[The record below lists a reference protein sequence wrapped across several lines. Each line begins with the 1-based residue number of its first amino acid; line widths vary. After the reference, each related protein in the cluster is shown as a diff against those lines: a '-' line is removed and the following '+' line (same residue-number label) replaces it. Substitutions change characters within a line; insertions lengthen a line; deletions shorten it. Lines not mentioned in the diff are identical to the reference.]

1 MFSDNYIVFGLHFTY
16 YEYPQKSF
24 NLTSDYH
31 SYIPGEFACTKKS
44 ETNFLKLDRILT
56 NSEKNE
62 LKSMDRSI
70 YNTK

>member
-1 MFSDNYIVFGLHFTY
+1 MLSDNYRCDLATLTS
-16 YEYPQKSF
+16 YENSQKSF
-24 NLTSDYH
+24 NLTSDYP
-31 SYIPGEFACTKKS
+31 SYIPGGCAYSKKS
-44 ETNFLKLDRILT
+44 ETSFSKLDRILT